1 MREVIDNLL
10 DHFSRV
16 ILSFGRRSQPVL
28 RKVLDDLRIRF
39 QDLRIRARSQD
50 LRIRSEHLRNAVDDL
65 RIRSKDVRLSLRAG
79 RLGRSPDAI
88 IVVPLLGAALILG
101 VLAATAA
108 TRQSSDGAGSDQV
121 RAANRQVAVTGDA
134 SSGEVVTQTIRR
146 KGKTVRVV
154 RYRKKPGR
162 VVLETISGRAVTLP
176 GNSIT
181 LPAVTVARTRTQTVT
196 DVVTKTEIST
206 VTEIQPPVTVTVV
219 ETVTES
225 QPPP

>member
-28 RKVLDDLRIRF
+28 RKVVDDLRSHSR
-39 QDLRIRARSQD
+39 DLRIHSQD
-50 LRIRSEHLRNAVDDL
+50 VRIRSEHLRKAVDDL
-65 RIRSKDVRLSLRAG
+65 RIRSKDVRWSVRAG

-121 RAANRQVAVTGDA
+121 PAANRQVAVTGGA

-154 RYRKKPGR
+154 RYRKKPGH

-181 LPAVTVARTRTQTVT
+181 LPPVTVSHMRTQTVT
-196 DVVTKTEIST
+196 DVVTKTEVST

-225 QPPP
+225 QPSP